1 MRIRAGWIP
10 NCSTMAVCL
19 NPVTLSPEQL
29 LKGVS
34 EYFTERSQKRGYKV
48 RIYHRYKATSDKPSD
63 GVYPLHLFDFRT
75 VEEFSTEEI
84 DTDELLK
91 RRAQQEA
98 TAPREQYLST
108 ELAIE
113 TEYGSIQYD
122 GERFETWVTKLGT
135 SPREDWMTEL
145 YPYLRQF
152 ERILFWDGYGESEH
166 TGYDLA
172 VTFFGNE

>member
-1 MRIRAGWIP
+1 VKM
-10 NCSTMAVCL
+10 
-19 NPVTLSPEQL
+19 
-29 LKGVS
+29 
-34 EYFTERSQKRGYKV
+34 
-48 RIYHRYKATSDKPSD
+48 YHRYKATSDEPF
-63 GVYPLHLFDFRT
+63 HLFDFET
-75 VEEFSTEEI
+75 VEECSAEKI
-84 DTDELLK
+84 DTDEWLK

-108 ELAIE
+108 ELVIE

-122 GERFETWVTKLGT
+122 GERFEIWVTKLGT
-135 SPREDWMTEL
+135 SPKEDWMTEL

-172 VTFFGNE
+172 VTFFGNK

>member
-1 MRIRAGWIP
+1 
-10 NCSTMAVCL
+10 MAVCL

-48 RIYHRYKATSDKPSD
+48 KIYHRYKATSDEPF
-63 GVYPLHLFDFRT
+63 HLFDFKT
-75 VEEFSTEEI
+75 AEEFSAEEI
-84 DTDELLK
+84 DADELLK

-113 TEYGSIQYD
+113 TEYGSIRYD

-135 SPREDWMTEL
+135 SPKEDWMTEL

-152 ERILFWDGYGESEH
+152 ERILFWDGYGESEDA
-166 TGYDLA
+166 GYDLA